1 MDFRDQ
7 KTYQQWMTSKSW
19 RRSIDGFARLSG
31 LTVKCIGAD
40 GTMIGPPMEERNLC
54 RLIRRS
60 EKGLARCRSH
70 CGRKIVR
77 SLRTGRADLFSCY
90 AGLHCFSVPLK
101 LQGEVIGAIF
111 GGKILTDAPV
121 VSRYVKMA
129 DTFQLDH
136 AGMFKAI
143 GELRIGKIQELREAM
158 EYLASLGQALIA
170 PAVQTRRF
178 GQNISRFFTLFHL
191 GNDLNLVRDS
201 QELYG
206 LIINS
211 LSILFDLK
219 GCSLMLLDSQ
229 EASLLTQS
237 FYGPE
242 SWDLPHFRTGIDQG
256 IIARAFRE
264 HKPVHTRDRY
274 QIAKS
279 GFNEKIEQI
288 YTFPLHFGRKVG
300 GVINIYNSSLSEDE
314 IPMIRAFCNLAVMAI
329 QNVDLRKNLNNR
341 ILEISNLGLMTHEV
355 GKVRELD
362 GLFQLILNRS
372 TEMVKAEQASL
383 MILDDTTKELT
394 IKASKGVPE
403 HLVRTLR
410 LKKGEGVA
418 GKVLERAMPLLVTDI
433 EGDPRLGLQKKM
445 RYKTKSFIS
454 IPLVLKDEPIGVLNI
469 TDKISGEVFNEDD
482 LKIIKIFASQAVI
495 ALERTKLYE
504 HSKEME
510 QVLITDHLTGLLN
523 RRYFFERMTEEI
535 TRAERHSYPLSLMMI
550 DVDDFK
556 WYNDQNGHL
565 AGDDALKSVSALI
578 RDTIRNIDF
587 VARFGGEEFTVVL
600 PQTTKQEAVVIGERL
615 LKEVEK
621 FYFPYEENQP
631 LGKFTISIG
640 LATYPEDARKVKA
653 LIHAADQALYRS
665 KETGK
670 NRMHLYQPLPEGPG
684 EN

>member
-1 MDFRDQ
+1 MAPLDRKKD
-7 KTYQQWMTSKSW
+7 QQWTTSESW
-19 RRSIDGFARLSG
+19 RRSLEGFARITD
-31 LTVKCIGAD
+31 LTVKCIGAK
-40 GTMIGPPMEERNLC
+40 GTIIGPPMVERNLC

-60 EKGLARCRSH
+60 QKGLARCRAH
-70 CGRKIVR
+70 CGRRIAR
-77 SLRTGRADLFSCY
+77 SLRTGRGEIFTCY

-101 LQGEVIGAIF
+101 REGEVIGGIF
-111 GGKILTDAPV
+111 GGKILADAPV
-121 VSRYVKMA
+121 IARYVKMA

-143 GELRIGKIQELREAM
+143 GELRIGKVQELREAM
-158 EYLASLGQALIA
+158 KYLASLGEALIA
-170 PAVQTRRF
+170 PAVRMRRF
-178 GQNISRFFTLFHL
+178 GRNVSRLLTLFHL

-201 QELYG
+201 RELYG

-211 LSILFDLK
+211 LSILFDLE
-219 GCSLMLLDSQ
+219 GCSLMLLGSQ
-229 EASLLTQS
+229 ESSLVTQS
-237 FYGPE
+237 FFGPE
-242 SWDLPHFRTGIDQG
+242 SWDLPHFRTPIDQG
-256 IIARAFRE
+256 IIARVFRE
-264 HKPVHTRDRY
+264 HKPVYTRDRF
-274 QIAKS
+274 QIVRS
-279 GFNEKIEQI
+279 GFNEKIEQV
-288 YTFPLHFGRKVG
+288 YAFPLHFGRKIG

-314 IPMIRAFCNLAVMAI
+314 IPMIHAFCNLAVMAI
-329 QNVDLRKNLNNR
+329 QNVDLRKNLDNR
-341 ILEISNLGLMTHEV
+341 VLEISNLGLMTHEV
-355 GKVRELD
+355 GKTRELD

-383 MILDDTTKELT
+383 MILDEATKELT

-403 HLVRTLR
+403 YLTRTLH

-418 GKVLERAMPLLVTDI
+418 GKVLEKAVPLLVTDI
-433 EGDPRLGLQKKM
+433 EREPRLGLHKKM
-445 RYKTKSFIS
+445 RYKTRSFIS

-504 HSKEME
+504 RSKEME

-523 RRYFFERMTEEI
+523 RRYFFERVTEEI

-565 AGDDALKSVSALI
+565 AGDDALKSVSALL

-587 VARFGGEEFTVVL
+587 VARYGGEEFTVVL
-600 PQTTKQEAVVIGERL
+600 PQTTKEEAVVIGERL
-615 LKEVEK
+615 LTEVEK

-631 LGKFTISIG
+631 LGKFTISVG

-670 NRMHLYQPLPEGPG
+670 NRLHLYQPLPEDPG
-684 EN
+684 KD